1 MTRAVLDTNVIVSAL
16 ISPFGNEALVLLAV
30 QKEQVTPCLCRAI
43 IDEYAGVLTRPK
55 FNFARHEIDSLIRL
69 LQARGLL
76 LEPLPA
82 PGASPDPNDEPFIAC
97 ALAAGAEFL
106 VTGNKRHFPAQSC
119 APAKVVSAREL
130 IEFLNTPQSP

>member
-1 MTRAVLDTNVIVSAL
+1 MTPRSTLIGVRSWPRDNDARGAGYERDLSAL

-55 FNFARHEIDSLIRL
+55 FNFAQHEIDGLIGL

-82 PGASPDPNDEPFIAC
+82 PGASPDPYDEPFIAC

-106 VTGNKRHFPAQSC
+106 VTGNKRHFPRNP
-119 APAKVVSAREL
+119 APRRR
-130 IEFLNTPQSP
+130 